1 MIYGQ
6 EAVAVIAEIN
16 PRSPR
21 HLLVRGGGVC
31 AAAGV
36 PAVYGTLLWRGR
48 GHSGFYDTGADGALA
63 VAVHLSSFC
72 FSLHFSVSRVVN
84 RLTLHRQEI
93 NPFA

>member
-48 GHSGFYDTGADGALA
+48 GHSGFYHAGAGGAL
-63 VAVHLSSFC
+63 AVHLSSFC

-84 RLTLHRQEI
+84 RLTLRRQEI
-93 NPFA
+93 NHFA